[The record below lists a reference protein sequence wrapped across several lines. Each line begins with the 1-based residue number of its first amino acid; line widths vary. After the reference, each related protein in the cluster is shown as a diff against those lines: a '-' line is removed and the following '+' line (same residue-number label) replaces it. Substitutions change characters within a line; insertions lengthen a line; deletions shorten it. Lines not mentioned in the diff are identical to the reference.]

1 MLNENCFIFI
11 FHKTLT
17 NQLFLIFLNCQQ
29 IKNVIKTQT
38 THLIFTF
45 LGGLVLLFIVAPL
58 LGLFFTTP
66 VSDLVETSADKEVID
81 SIMLTLSVSFFATI
95 FFAFAAIPFSYILAR
110 KQFRFKNIVLGI
122 IDIPV
127 VIPHSAA
134 GIAVLGLVSRNSTI
148 GKIASEFGINFV
160 GHPLGIATAMAFVSI
175 PFLINAARDG
185 FEAVPVRLEKAALN
199 LGASPLK
206 VFFTISVPLAWKHI
220 LSGLIMM
227 FARGM
232 SEFGAVVIVAYHPII
247 TPVLIYERFG
257 AYGLQYAKPVAV
269 LFILVSLAF
278 FVLLRS
284 LSRNSDN

>member
-1 MLNENCFIFI
+1 MFII
-11 FHKTLT
+11 
-17 NQLFLIFLNCQQ
+17 
-29 IKNVIKTQT
+29 
-38 THLIFTF
+38 
-45 LGGLVLLFIVAPL
+45 APL
-58 LGLFFTTP
+58 FGLFFSTP
-66 VSDLVETSADKEVID
+66 FTDITEAAADKEVTD
-81 SIMLTLSVSFFATI
+81 SIILTLSSAFFATI
-95 FFAFAAIPFSYILAR
+95 FFAFASIPFSYILAR
-110 KQFRFKNIVLGI
+110 KNFRFKRIVYGI

-134 GIAVLGLVSRNSTI
+134 GIAVLGFVSRNSTV
-148 GKIASEFGINFV
+148 GKVASEFGINFV

-199 LGASPLK
+199 LGASPIK
-206 VFFTISVPLAWKHI
+206 VFFTISVPLAWRHI

-257 AYGLQYAKPVAV
+257 AYGLKYAKPVAV
-269 LFILVSLAF
+269 IFILVCLVF
-278 FVLLRS
+278 FILLRS
-284 LSRNSDN
+284 LSKPPIKNS